1 MAIEEGF
8 YGDITAAAYHADPC
22 PAPSLS
28 SSIAKILIDKTP
40 LHAVQAHPRFTL
52 PTEPPKDDDKFVLG
66 TVAHELLLGK
76 GGGYEVLDF
85 ENYKS
90 GDAQKAKKAAKLAG
104 KTPILA
110 EKFKAAQHLEMA
122 ARYKLQDQGIELD
135 KHTNELVA
143 VWKEGDAW
151 CRLMADSFDNNRTIY
166 DIKTTERGLSDSAI
180 AKTIV
185 NLSYDLQAAFYIRG
199 FTKLRPELEGR
210 LRWRWIFIEAE
221 APFEVKVVELPS
233 VAQEIGARKAD
244 YAIRKWQHCL
254 AMDEWPGYARAPQS
268 IELPAWYEAIWLER
282 EHAESM
288 AMVNGG

>member
-8 YGDITAAAYHADPC
+8 YEDITAATYHADPC
-22 PAPSLS
+22 QAPSLS
-28 SSIAKILIDKTP
+28 SSIAKILIEKTP
-40 LHAVQAHPRFTL
+40 LHASQAHPRL
-52 PTEPPKDDDKFVLG
+52 NPMLEPDADKKFAVG
-66 TVAHELLLGK
+66 SVAHELLLGK
-76 GGGYEVLDF
+76 GSGFEVLDF
-85 ENYKS
+85 NDYRS
-90 GDAQKAKKAAKLAG
+90 NAAQQARDDAAAAE
-104 KTPILA
+104 KTPILKEQFDRA
-110 EKFKAAQHLEMA
+110 SHLEMA

-185 NLSYDLQAAFYIRG
+185 NLCYDLQAAFYIRG

-244 YAIRKWQHCL
+244 YAIRKWQHCM
-254 AMDEWPGYARAPQS
+254 AMDEWPGYPRAPQS
-268 IELPAWYEAIWLER
+268 IELPAWYEAIWLDR